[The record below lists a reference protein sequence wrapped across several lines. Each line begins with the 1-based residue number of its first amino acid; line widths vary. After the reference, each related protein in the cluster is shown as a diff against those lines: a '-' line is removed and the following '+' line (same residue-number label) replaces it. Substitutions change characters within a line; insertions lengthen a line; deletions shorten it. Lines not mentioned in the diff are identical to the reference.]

1 MSKVWFITG
10 VSRGLGREWASAA
23 LERGDRVAGTA
34 RDLAALTD
42 LVTEFPETFL
52 PLQLNVTDRPAD
64 FAAVEEAAQHFGRLD
79 VVVNNAGY
87 MQFGMVEEL
96 TEQQIRGELET
107 NLLGALWV
115 TQAALPILRAQGSG
129 HIIQVSSLWGIVA
142 SPNAGAYNASKWAL
156 EGLSQSLAAEVSD
169 LGIHVTILEP
179 ASYDTGFK
187 LTQFATPN
195 PAYSHLRTTADP
207 SGHPLGDPTSTRTAL
222 LALVDAEKPPLRLLL
237 GQSALQIVTTEYE
250 SRLALW
256 RGEDSIDR
264 PRHQAVGE
272 DAGEDDEKDQA

>member
-34 RDLAALTD
+34 RDLTALTD

-52 PLQLNVTDRPAD
+52 PLQLDVTDRPAD
-64 FAAVEEAAQHFGRLD
+64 FAAVQQAAHHFGRLD

-96 TEQQIRGELET
+96 TEHQLRAELDT

-115 TQAALPILRAQGSG
+115 TQAALPILRSQGAG

-156 EGLSQSLAAEVSD
+156 EGISQSLAAEVSD

-187 LTQFATPN
+187 LTEFTTPH
-195 PAYSHLRTTADP
+195 PAYDHLRTTADP
-207 SGHPLGDPTSTRTAL
+207 SGTPLGDPASTRTAL
-222 LALVDAEKPPLRLLL
+222 LTLVDAETPPLRLLL
-237 GQSALQIVTTEYE
+237 GAQALHIATEEYE
-250 SRLALW
+250 SRLSLW
-256 RGEDSIDR
+256 QEWHPITTAAQGN
-264 PRHQAVGE
+264 
-272 DAGEDDEKDQA
+272 

>member
-34 RDLAALTD
+34 RDLAALAD

-52 PLQLNVTDRPAD
+52 PLQLDVTDRPAD
-64 FAAVEEAAQHFGRLD
+64 FAAVEQAAHHFGRLD
-79 VVVNNAGY
+79 VIVNNAGH

-96 TEQQIRGELET
+96 TEQQIRAELDT

-115 TQAALPILRAQGSG
+115 TQAALPILRSQGAG

-169 LGIHVTILEP
+169 FGIHVTILEP

-187 LTQFATPN
+187 LTRFATPH
-195 PAYSHLRTTADP
+195 PAYNHLRTSADP
-207 SGHPLGDPTSTRTAL
+207 SGT
-222 LALVDAEKPPLRLLL
+222 PPR
-237 GQSALQIVTTEYE
+237 
-250 SRLALW
+250 
-256 RGEDSIDR
+256 R
-264 PRHQAVGE
+264 PRLHPHRPPHPGRHPNPTPPPTPRPASPPHRHRRIRIPPVPLARMAPDNHSRPRQLTRNRSH
-272 DAGEDDEKDQA
+272 KSRQQP